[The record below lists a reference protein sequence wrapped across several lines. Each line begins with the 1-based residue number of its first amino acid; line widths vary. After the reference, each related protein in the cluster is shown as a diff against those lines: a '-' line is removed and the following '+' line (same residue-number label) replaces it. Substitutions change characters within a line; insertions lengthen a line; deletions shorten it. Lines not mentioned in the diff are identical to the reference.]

1 MAQPSGI
8 TTDGTLLYVAD
19 SETSAIRAVGLGIN
33 GVVQSIVGEGL
44 FEFGDKDGIGK
55 EQVRLQHPLGV
66 TYHDNILYVADTY
79 NHKIKKIGPA
89 TATATTYLGSGKPGR
104 RDGQEPEFYE
114 PGGLSLAAD
123 KLYIADTNNHAI
135 RVADLA
141 TGEVSTLALR
151 GLAAPM
157 AVAGFS
163 GINFEADEVIQVAPQ
178 KVKAGVGGKMLIN
191 LQFPEGYHLNP
202 QAPLHYSISVSGE
215 GVTIAEADCM
225 GQAIAPPLPLTI
237 PFQAA
242 AGTHKA
248 TAAIDVTFYYCRKD
262 DTGVCVIQSVRWQVP
277 LHIDLEGSASEVVVI
292 YRAEVPAVQKQ

>member
-1 MAQPSGI
+1 
-8 TTDGTLLYVAD
+8 VAD
-19 SETSAIRAVGLGIN
+19 SETSAIRAVSLGIN
-33 GVVQSIVGEGL
+33 STVKTIVGEGL

-79 NHKIKKIGPA
+79 DHKIKKVGPA

-104 RDGQEPEFYE
+104 RDGKEPEFYE
-114 PGGLSLAAD
+114 PGGLSLATG

-163 GINFEADEVIQVAPQ
+163 GTNFEADEVIQVAPQ
-178 KVKAGVGGKMLIN
+178 QVKAGAAGKILIN
-191 LQFPEGYHLNP
+191 LHFPEGYHLNSR
-202 QAPLHYSISVSGE
+202 APLHYSVSVSGE
-215 GVTIAEADCM
+215 GMTIAEADRM
-225 GQAIAPPLPLTI
+225 GQAIAPPLPLAI

-242 AGTHKA
+242 AGTHQA
-248 TAAIDVTFYYCRKD
+248 TAAIDMTFYYCRED

-277 LHIDLEGSASEVVVI
+277 LHIDPDGSANEAVVS
-292 YRAEVPAVQKQ
+292 YSDFR